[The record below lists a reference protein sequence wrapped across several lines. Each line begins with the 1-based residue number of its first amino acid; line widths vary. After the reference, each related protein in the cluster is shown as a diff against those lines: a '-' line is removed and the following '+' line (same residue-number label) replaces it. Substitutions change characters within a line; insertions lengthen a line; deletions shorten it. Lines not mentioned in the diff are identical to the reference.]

1 MISFALLMLGMH
13 PEVQEKV
20 VVELKEVFGD
30 ADTAIDYNSLGKLPY
45 LEMILKETMRLFPVV
60 PVGARKSTSEFQIGE
75 ANNYANA

>member
-13 PEVQEKV
+13 PQVQEKAV
-20 VVELKEVFGD
+20 DELREVFGD
-30 ADTAIDYNSLGKLPY
+30 ADTVIDYNSLSKLPY

-60 PVGARKSTSEFQIGE
+60 PISARKSTGEFQIGE

>member
-13 PEVQEKV
+13 PEVQEKAV
-20 VVELKEVFGD
+20 DELREVFGD
-30 ADTAIDYNSLGKLPY
+30 ADTVIDYNSLSKLPY

-60 PVGARKSTSEFQIGE
+60 PISARKSTGEFQIGE